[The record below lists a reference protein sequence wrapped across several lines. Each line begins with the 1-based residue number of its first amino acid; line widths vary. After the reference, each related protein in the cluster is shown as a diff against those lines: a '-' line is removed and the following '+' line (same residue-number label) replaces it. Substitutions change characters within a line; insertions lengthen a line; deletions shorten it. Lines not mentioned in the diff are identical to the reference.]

1 MGIFDKLSGWLL
13 SIFGKRQV
21 KIGIYG
27 PPNAGKTTLA
37 NRIAMDWAGT
47 IVGEVS
53 EIPHETRKIQKK
65 DRIVIKDG
73 KASLT
78 IDLVDTPGIAT
89 KIDYH
94 DFLEYG
100 LTEEEAK
107 KRAKEATEGVIE
119 AIKWLDNL
127 DGVILLMDS
136 TKNPFTQVNITIL
149 GNLEA
154 RELPFIIA
162 ANKIDLNGS
171 TPATLKSAFPKHEVV
186 PISAFP
192 DSIVR
197 CFPLTFSNLHFTGG
211 KERGPVTFS
220 LTLIV

>member
-1 MGIFDKLSGWLL
+1 MGIFNKLSGWLL
-13 SIFGKRQV
+13 SIFGKRHV

-37 NRIAMDWAGT
+37 NRIAMDWTGE
-47 IVGEVS
+47 IVGETS
-53 EIPHETRKIQKK
+53 EIPHETRTIQKK
-65 DRIVIKDG
+65 DRVVIKDG
-73 KASLT
+73 KSSLT

-94 DFLEYG
+94 DFMEYG
-100 LTEEEAK
+100 IPEEEAK
-107 KRAKEATEGVIE
+107 KRAKEATEGVLE

-154 RELPFIIA
+154 RELPFIIV

-171 TPATLKSAFPKHEVV
+171 TPATLKSAFPQHEVV
-186 PISAFP
+186 PLSALNGINMDLFYEAMLKN
-192 DSIVR
+192 
-197 CFPLTFSNLHFTGG
+197 FG
-211 KERGPVTFS
+211 KKRK
-220 LTLIV
+220 

>member
-1 MGIFDKLSGWLL
+1 MGIFSKLSGWLL
-13 SIFGKRQV
+13 SIFGKRHV

-65 DRIVIKDG
+65 ERIVIKDG

-78 IDLVDTPGIAT
+78 IDLVDAPGKAT

-94 DFLEYG
+94 AFLEYG
-100 LTEEEAK
+100 LSEEEAK

-171 TPATLKSAFPKHEVV
+171 TPATLKSAFPQHDVV
-186 PISAFP
+186 PISALNGTNIDLLYEAMLKKFKKK
-192 DSIVR
+192 R
-197 CFPLTFSNLHFTGG
+197 
-211 KERGPVTFS
+211 K
-220 LTLIV
+220 